1 MNLAELK
8 EAYKARKLAL
18 DSAKKEEEKYKA
30 LLKDAMLEAGESDY
44 TDEAGYR
51 FERIVQERKSMDEEK
66 LLAEL
71 HERNLTSCIATKE
84 VVDEDDYRYDREA
97 DGWCDP
103 SVKEILIFNYKQSA
117 ESVKDL
123 IAYQKKVLRH
133 EIVHAFLYESG
144 LWQNAYGSKC
154 WAKNEE
160 MIDWMAI
167 QIPKIQRAYKEAYC
181 DE

>member
-71 HERNLTSCIATKE
+71 RERNLTSCIKTVEAVDEPQVLKAIEAGEYSAEELQKYLTVKE
-84 VVDEDDYRYDREA
+84 VVMLKLT
-97 DGWCDP
+97 DP
-103 SVKEILIFNYKQSA
+103 AKVKK
-117 ESVKDL
+117 
-123 IAYQKKVLRH
+123 
-133 EIVHAFLYESG
+133 
-144 LWQNAYGSKC
+144 
-154 WAKNEE
+154 
-160 MIDWMAI
+160 
-167 QIPKIQRAYKEAYC
+167 
-181 DE
+181 

>member
-84 VVDEDDYRYDREA
+84 VVDDDATLKAVEAGELPQEVLADALKVTEVVMTANLREWRHFLSLRA
-97 DGWCDP
+97 CGSTGKPHPQMLEVTVPLLKELRERVPVVFDDLEPMEWET
-103 SVKEILIFNYKQSA
+103 VK
-117 ESVKDL
+117 
-123 IAYQKKVLRH
+123 
-133 EIVHAFLYESG
+133 
-144 LWQNAYGSKC
+144 
-154 WAKNEE
+154 
-160 MIDWMAI
+160 
-167 QIPKIQRAYKEAYC
+167 
-181 DE
+181 

>member
-71 HERNLTSCIATKE
+71 HFYNAKE
-84 VVDEDDYRYDREA
+84 VDKTSVVFGLWEILNGSFSWGTA
-97 DGWCDP
+97 DQIEEVWITESEIDALSLISYGVP
-103 SVKEILIFNYKQSA
+103 AVKTVSVKWLKSF
-117 ESVKDL
+117 V
-123 IAYQKKVLRH
+123 
-133 EIVHAFLYESG
+133 
-144 LWQNAYGSKC
+144 
-154 WAKNEE
+154 
-160 MIDWMAI
+160 
-167 QIPKIQRAYKEAYC
+167 
-181 DE
+181 

>member
-71 HERNLTSCIATKE
+71 HAIAVSFGDPKEYYLIEDNLM
-84 VVDEDDYRYDREA
+84 EDLYKSREA
-97 DGWCDP
+97 LRAVIDAIGGVDHDP
-103 SVKEILIFNYKQSA
+103 LGLESA
-117 ESVKDL
+117 EIYRIREL
-123 IAYQKKVLRH
+123 I
-133 EIVHAFLYESG
+133 
-144 LWQNAYGSKC
+144 
-154 WAKNEE
+154 
-160 MIDWMAI
+160 
-167 QIPKIQRAYKEAYC
+167 KEAY
-181 DE
+181 

>member
-71 HERNLTSCIATKE
+71 HERNLTSCIAREPQYKYLLVE
-84 VVDEDDYRYDREA
+84 NDPKADYRIPYKDCVYRMYGEDDARA
-97 DGWCDP
+97 
-103 SVKEILIFNYKQSA
+103 
-117 ESVKDL
+117 
-123 IAYQKKVLRH
+123 
-133 EIVHAFLYESG
+133 
-144 LWQNAYGSKC
+144 
-154 WAKNEE
+154 WARMVIEL
-160 MIDWMAI
+160 AS
-167 QIPKIQRAYKEAYC
+167 
-181 DE
+181 

>member
-8 EAYKARKLAL
+8 EAYKAKKLAF
-18 DSAKKEEEKYKA
+18 DTAKKEEEKYKA

-84 VVDEDDYRYDREA
+84 VVDEDATLKAVEA
-97 DGWCDP
+97 GELPQEVLADLMYLR
-103 SVKEILIFNYKQSA
+103 VKE
-117 ESVKDL
+117 
-123 IAYQKKVLRH
+123 KKIQYLK
-133 EIVHAFLYESG
+133 SG
-144 LWQNAYGSKC
+144 LK
-154 WAKNEE
+154 
-160 MIDWMAI
+160 DI
-167 QIPKIQRAYKEAYC
+167 QYIIWIIHTVIAVIIKRISRVRI
-181 DE
+181 